1 MHITSDS
8 YMIRFFKRLYLR
20 CLGVGE
26 SIGAARAAQ
35 QLFSLNYR
43 EEAREVLNN
52 YVRAARARDRLI
64 SQLEDTK

>member
-43 EEAREVLNN
+43 EEAQAVINN

>member
-1 MHITSDS
+1 
-8 YMIRFFKRLYLR
+8 MIRFFKRLYLR

-43 EEAREVLNN
+43 DEAHAVITN